1 MNKEVTSSFAVD
13 TDHLHALGVVDP
25 YSPKSM
31 ELYSSGKLVSN
42 ERLYFTLWGSTELNT
57 SLFNARARIAT
68 VGKPVSS
75 AYFIISGSALG
86 LQGDDIYR
94 LGPGSVIGLAEGI
107 GGLNYSMT
115 VVAVST
121 VQVRVLPM
129 YVIGKLV
136 TKMPSGLR
144 GILKSTV
151 MRTLN
156 LDQPPALLL

>member
-13 TDHLHALGVVDP
+13 IEHLHALGVVDP
-25 YSPKSM
+25 YSPQSIQ
-31 ELYSSGKLVSN
+31 LYSSGKLVSN
-42 ERLYFTLWGSTELNT
+42 ERLYFTLWGSAELNT
-57 SLFNARARIAT
+57 SLFTPRSRIAT
-68 VGKPVSS
+68 VGQAVGA
-75 AYFIISGSALG
+75 AYFIINGSALG
-86 LQGDDIYR
+86 LQGDNIYR

-107 GGLNYSMT
+107 GALNYSMT

-121 VQVRVLPM
+121 VQVRVIPM
-129 YVIGKLV
+129 YVVSKLV

-156 LDQPPALLL
+156 LEKPPEVLL

>member
-1 MNKEVTSSFAVD
+1 MDA
-13 TDHLHALGVVDP
+13 
-25 YSPKSM
+25 
-31 ELYSSGKLVSN
+31 
-42 ERLYFTLWGSTELNT
+42 
-57 SLFNARARIAT
+57 
-68 VGKPVSS
+68 
-75 AYFIISGSALG
+75 
-86 LQGDDIYR
+86 R

-129 YVIGKLV
+129 YVISKLV

-156 LDQPPALLL
+156 LDKPPALLL